1 VLPAPPAFGAA
12 VRHEPVDGEGLG
24 RVLGGALA
32 AALEEDAVAR
42 EESAWT

>member
-12 VRHEPVDGEGLG
+12 VRREPVDGEGLG

-42 EESAWT
+42 EESAWM